1 MAAATGP
8 VPLKPGPVPVPL
20 KPGPVPVP
28 LKPAAATVAD
38 AESLPAPAAAAAA
51 SLAVAAET
59 QTTLV
64 LRNLGAKVTTK
75 ILVEQ
80 LWLCGMEGRVDLV
93 HVWVHLK
100 THMGTGIAYM
110 NFFDPADARVLKE
123 MWQGRE
129 ELGGIPCERNRQR
142 RTLSVAFA
150 RKQGF
155 DCCVLL
161 SRRKSMKDPTAMGW
175 IHPDKEGRCREL
187 ELRWGPPGYWPP
199 PGLEAPNAAS
209 SLSVAIEA
217 DKSNLQL
224 HSEKTR
230 KMDVVAR
237 SEVGVWL
244 EIFGPV
250 FLGRFRAKPAPGN
263 PNAHAENHAQSPMA
277 HACSETAS
285 ASRRGPTSVVLGCYL
300 QRFRPVVV
308 QNRGRGRDFG
318 RRRAGTVV
326 NSSPNHRCWTTR
338 GD

>member
-110 NFFDPADARVLKE
+110 IFFDPADARVLKE

-224 HSEKTR
+224 HSEKHEKWMWLLGPRLESGWRSSARFSLADFGQNLHPGTPTHMPKITR
-230 KMDVVAR
+230 
-237 SEVGVWL
+237 
-244 EIFGPV
+244 
-250 FLGRFRAKPAPGN
+250 RAQWPMPAPR
-263 PNAHAENHAQSPMA
+263 Q
-277 HACSETAS
+277 
-285 ASRRGPTSVVLGCYL
+285 RVL
-300 QRFRPVVV
+300 PVVV
-308 QNRGRGRDFG
+308 Q
-318 RRRAGTVV
+318 
-326 NSSPNHRCWTTR
+326 HR
-338 GD
+338 